1 MRRIMAP
8 VTDTIATAT
17 AVIGRGTDVIRT
29 ATLSLRA
36 LEEYARLFLLRLT
49 GRIPAGVHVTNT
61 CHVQPSVGVGGAAR
75 LLGSEHGLST
85 AWPRPNRRGASTG
98 RS

>member
-1 MRRIMAP
+1 MRRIMAS
-8 VTDTIATAT
+8 VTDKIATAT

-29 ATLSLRA
+29 ATLPLRA

-49 GRIPAGVHVTNT
+49 GRIPAEVHVANT
-61 CHVQPSVGVGGAAR
+61 CHVQPTVGVGGAAR
-75 LLGSEHGLST
+75 LRRPRHGLST
-85 AWPRPNRRGASTG
+85 AWSRPNRRGASTG

>member
-29 ATLSLRA
+29 ATLPLHA
-36 LEEYARLFLLRLT
+36 LEYARLFLLRLT
-49 GRIPAGVHVTNT
+49 GRIPAEARVANT
-61 CHVQPSVGVGGAAR
+61 CHVQPTVGVGGAAR
-75 LLGSEHGLST
+75 LLGSKHDPST